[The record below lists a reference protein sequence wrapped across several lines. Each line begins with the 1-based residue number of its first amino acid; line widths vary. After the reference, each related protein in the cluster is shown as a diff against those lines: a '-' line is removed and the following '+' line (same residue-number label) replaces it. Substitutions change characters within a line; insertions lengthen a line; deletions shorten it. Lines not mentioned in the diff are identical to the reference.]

1 MSRSSAS
8 RVPASRS
15 LPSPEGRTATVTGI
29 VRRPYPSA
37 SDHRFSILPRFP
49 ADLDIAPGGPS
60 PDGGPGGPTGANG
73 PGAAT
78 GSPGGATVA
87 ADSAAPPAG
96 AVDADL
102 ADLAS
107 FSGQL
112 VRVGGLVVALDAT
125 GFTLDDGTSVGR
137 IVVAGDA
144 LPQLP
149 LIEPEDAINAIGRV
163 EVTKDGPVVVVDSA
177 GAMTFGGDPVAP
189 AAPVA
194 AASAAT
200 PDPATP
206 EPSQGAQP
214 DAPVSRVAGITTPP
228 WPVDAGLAGGG
239 SLLLAALL
247 SIAVTLA
254 RREQS
259 RRRLTSRIAVR
270 LAGVAGP
277 SPANASPSTAKRGP
291 STPDSA

>member
-1 MSRSSAS
+1 
-8 RVPASRS
+8 
-15 LPSPEGRTATVTGI
+15 VTGI

-49 ADLDIAPGGPS
+49 ADLDITAGGSSRDGGSTGRTGPDGLAVRPGGV
-60 PDGGPGGPTGANG
+60 
-73 PGAAT
+73 
-78 GSPGGATVA
+78 GGATLT
-87 ADSAAPPAG
+87 ADSPAPPAG

-137 IVVAGDA
+137 IVVAGEA
-144 LPQLP
+144 MAQLP
-149 LIEPEDAINAIGRV
+149 LVEPDDAINAIGRV
-163 EVTKDGPVVVVDSA
+163 EVTKDGAVVVVDAA

-189 AAPVA
+189 IAATPSSV
-194 AASAAT
+194 AT
-200 PDPATP
+200 PDPATAAASQETQP
-206 EPSQGAQP
+206 EA
-214 DAPVSRVAGITTPP
+214 AASRLAGITTPP
-228 WPVDAGLAGGG
+228 WPLDAGVVGVG
-239 SLLLAALL
+239 SLLLAAVV

-254 RREQS
+254 RREHT
-259 RRRLTSRIAVR
+259 RRRLTGRIAVR
-270 LAGVAGP
+270 LAGIAGP
-277 SPANASPSTAKRGP
+277 APANTSPSTAKRGP